1 MGISEAERRIAELNA
16 LIRCQLRLIRK
27 LETRGKDLT
36 SAKIVFDSLR
46 VSLFLTTQD
55 WHRARCYGE
64 QAQARN
70 NDASGASSSWVSK
83 PSLVVVPDGERG
95 GQMPSRISGVISM
108 KAENNL
114 LSLADKID
122 VNEKEIEGQLVSSI
136 VPDSKVA
143 EIESTEVYSR
153 FRPLT
158 DEEKKEFV
166 SSLNADGKRILAE
179 IVSNAKRSGESAA

>member
-55 WHRARCYGE
+55 WQRVRCYGK
-64 QAQARN
+64 QAQAGN
-70 NDASGASSSWVSK
+70 EVNGASSAWVPK

-95 GQMPSRISGVISM
+95 GQMARRISGVISM
-108 KAENNL
+108 KAENNF

-143 EIESTEVYSR
+143 EIESSEAYSR

-166 SSLNADGKRILAE
+166 SSLNADGKSILAE
-179 IVSNAKRSGESAA
+179 MVSNAKRSGESAA